1 MSFYKTTL
9 TTVGNGM
16 WRAKKEQGDLAG
28 ATAGVQVRAGGL
40 DQGAGRADGEKWL
53 EPHISVASCYLHN
66 KAQTPQSGIE
76 GL

>member
-28 ATAGVQVRAGGL
+28 ATAGVRVRAGGM
-40 DQGAGRADGEKWL
+40 DQGAGRADGEK
-53 EPHISVASCYLHN
+53 
-66 KAQTPQSGIE
+66 
-76 GL
+76 